1 MIMRYFNII
10 FLSITKLY
18 SLVKPIKELNSRPEN
33 NIIES
38 KSEKNA
44 TRHTSRSEILEK
56 IERAQSKNKDLMLDR
71 REAAA
76 FLSITIGTL
85 ATWKYAKRYS
95 LPYIKVGRH
104 VRYRASD
111 LINFLESNLN
121 V

>member
-10 FLSITKLY
+10 LLSITKLY

-38 KSEKNA
+38 KSERNA
-44 TRHTSRSEILEK
+44 IRHTSRSEILEK

-111 LINFLESNLN
+111 LINFLESNVN